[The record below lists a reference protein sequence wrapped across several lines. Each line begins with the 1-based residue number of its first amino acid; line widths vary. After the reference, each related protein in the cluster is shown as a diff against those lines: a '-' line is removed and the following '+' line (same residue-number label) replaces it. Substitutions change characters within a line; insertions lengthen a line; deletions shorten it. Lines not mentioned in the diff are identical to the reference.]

1 MLKKLIITL
10 VLSIILVGESFAD
23 KMGECTITPEIW
35 SVGVLPDTKNSNNL
49 TQDYASFEIAR
60 GKKILIK
67 GKVLDNNCVPISVVK
82 VNIWQ
87 TNYFGLYQFSADD
100 IYNEHYDKNFRGSG
114 NTLTN
119 NLGEFEFITVYPGKV
134 NSMSPNI
141 IFRLEHQNFY
151 PFETKMFFP
160 ENNNAESI
168 KNMNPYL
175 IKKQIPLVV
184 AKTAGKVDDMVVYH
198 FIVTL
203 NQSNLYKEY

>member
-1 MLKKLIITL
+1 MLKKLNITL

-67 GKVLDNNCVPISVVK
+67 GKVLDNNCVPISGVK

-87 TNYFGLYQFSADD
+87 TNSFGLYQFSADD